1 MGVVQRSIVL
11 AFIVSTSLAPACGGD
26 DGEGTPEGTATDA
39 TDPTMSTGPTT
50 PSSTDADTSVGS
62 ADTGPDTEG
71 CGNGVLEGDEQCDDG
86 DANSDRTP
94 DACRTDCRTAHC
106 ADGVV
111 DPGAGEECDDG
122 NANAQ
127 EPNACRETCLL
138 PSCGDNVQDT
148 GEPCDDGN
156 ELWGDT
162 CFACSNLW
170 YFVLDSPDLTG
181 AGDVS
186 ILRSTRE
193 GPPVSIIGG
202 DPSLNGIVQLALAP
216 AGVTLFALQSQGD
229 VDRVLAFD
237 PVDGGLLEEF
247 AVDTAV
253 LGYSPELQAIAR
265 GSDGLLW
272 IAVLGEGATRL
283 VSLDP
288 ATGAVVDAT
297 AIGGG
302 LGVADMTADDAGS
315 LYFSRGDEVM
325 RVDLATLGVTTFG
338 DAEQGLDTPIG
349 LAYDPVQGEIWVAN
363 NAAASPSQ
371 MFRADLAG
379 TFMPFSIAG
388 DDPEPY
394 VRGVAIDIGGV
405 VLTTQRDYDR
415 VVAVQNFDAIQ
426 EFFTEAEMVV
436 APTDLEI
443 LNMMP

>member
-1 MGVVQRSIVL
+1 MRSIGL
-11 AFIVSTSLAPACGGD
+11 AFIVSTSLAAACGGD

-39 TDPTMSTGPTT
+39 TDATMTTGPTT
-50 PSSTDADTSVGS
+50 PSTSNADTSAGS

-71 CGNGVLEGDEQCDDG
+71 CGNGVLEQDEQCDDG
-86 DANSDRTP
+86 DANSDSVP

-122 NANAQ
+122 NQNAQ

-138 PSCGDNVQDT
+138 PTCGDGVQDT

-156 ELWGDT
+156 EMWGDT

-181 AGDVS
+181 EGDVS

-193 GPPVSIIGG
+193 GPPVAIVGG
-202 DPSLNGIVQLALAP
+202 DPSYNGIVQLALGP
-216 AGVTLFALQSQGD
+216 AGATLYALQSQGD

-237 PVDGGLLEEF
+237 PVDGALLDEHALDMGL
-247 AVDTAV
+247 

-265 GSDGLLW
+265 DSQGFLW
-272 IAVLGEGATRL
+272 IAVLGMGATRL

-288 ATGAVVDAT
+288 VTGTSSDVGP
-297 AIGGG
+297 IGGD
-302 LGVADMTADDAGS
+302 LGVADMTADDAGA
-315 LYFSRGDEVM
+315 LYLSTGSTGNSVV
-325 RVDLATLGVTTFG
+325 RVEIASLATTTFG
-338 DAEQGLDTPIG
+338 DGGDGLDNPIG
-349 LAYDPVQGEIWVAN
+349 LAFDPVQDEIWVAN

-379 TFMPFSIAG
+379 AFMPFSIAG
-388 DDPEPY
+388 NDPEPY

-426 EFFTEAEMVV
+426 DFFTEMIV